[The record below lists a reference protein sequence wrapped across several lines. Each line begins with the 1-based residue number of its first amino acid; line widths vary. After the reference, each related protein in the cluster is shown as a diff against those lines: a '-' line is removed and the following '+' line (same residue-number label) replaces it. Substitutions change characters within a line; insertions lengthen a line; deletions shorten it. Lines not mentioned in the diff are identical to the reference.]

1 MKELSDISTSWDV
14 KNGGAVSR
22 TCTDSLRADRVVCP
36 HDWGHC
42 CLISTVGASAASE
55 WGDRRINLAELPIDD
70 SWIMRFTYFMGGI
83 IWPAWV
89 RIVASGWAEPMT
101 HSESPL

>member
-36 HDWGHC
+36 HD
-42 CLISTVGASAASE
+42 LGALLSDL
-55 WGDRRINLAELPIDD
+55 DRR
-70 SWIMRFTYFMGGI
+70 R
-83 IWPAWV
+83 V
-89 RIVASGWAEPMT
+89 RRV
-101 HSESPL
+101 